1 MVSITLRIPYGNF
14 WWNMLFTFVYR
25 GPVIFLATLL
35 IKQARRKFSTVEFSS
50 NKTLGSQIYGTL
62 FSTQFLKNSVFY
74 IVSSYFIHGIFIFQL
89 PFRYEYY
96 LLSKEYRKSPLIN
109 DQWVYFWFYPFFL
122 AVFYSGH
129 QLIFQRNKLS
139 FQYGPTKT
147 APDDSLLTKLPL
159 LFGNALTLNVFM
171 SIWAPV
177 TYYFVRPIIYKS
189 NILLILVLGLDTAVP
204 KLGITLKSSI
214 TMAFLSYHILLV
226 WEIVNHAYNVY
237 ATIGCLDGKKP
248 ISTYSSDPINT
259 LLSGLRNVDPEQQLC
274 RLTAFQELAYLAT
287 TSEPEGVKLRTA
299 IYNARSRRGF
309 VWPAILD
316 ECSLIIKEI
325 TAAIN
330 YRSTSDLHTL
340 RQKQI
345 QIKQELSGSSIGR
358 TVDDSDIFGNSFI
371 TSPIKSNSPGIQ
383 TYSEAKQPKKS
394 LLDSYW
400 YQLIEKQAIKPLQKL
415 VSNLV
420 SGKKSSN
427 STFAPIKNILVRIE
441 NTCLIYNERFLSS
454 SGGLL
459 FRTTLKRDTE
469 SRVVN
474 AVSFGNAVIAISN
487 LLIHSIEEDK
497 NSTVTNNH
505 IRDILELL
513 EKPVR
518 ATSNYTDYLPASI
531 ILSTR
536 QRENPK
542 LIKNHLVAVMHDLCM
557 HEFFQICVRFNFK
570 LNDLVLNPRTYK
582 LAKWVIDV
590 AIAQQQQNHQ
600 KVANY

>member
-1 MVSITLRIPYGNF
+1 
-14 WWNMLFTFVYR
+14 
-25 GPVIFLATLL
+25 
-35 IKQARRKFSTVEFSS
+35 
-50 NKTLGSQIYGTL
+50 
-62 FSTQFLKNSVFY
+62 
-74 IVSSYFIHGIFIFQL
+74 
-89 PFRYEYY
+89 
-96 LLSKEYRKSPLIN
+96 
-109 DQWVYFWFYPFFL
+109 
-122 AVFYSGH
+122 
-129 QLIFQRNKLS
+129 
-139 FQYGPTKT
+139 
-147 APDDSLLTKLPL
+147 
-159 LFGNALTLNVFM
+159 
-171 SIWAPV
+171 
-177 TYYFVRPIIYKS
+177 
-189 NILLILVLGLDTAVP
+189 
-204 KLGITLKSSI
+204 
-214 TMAFLSYHILLV
+214 
-226 WEIVNHAYNVY
+226 VY